1 MFYSFNIHSRNSTE
15 NFYFKFFSEYPLE
28 AVGRK
33 AIDLY
38 IDVFRSN
45 SQKNVVHGTAHAA
58 TPDSEFTALKCNLHA
73 ESLYTAIY

>member
-1 MFYSFNIHSRNSTE
+1 MRKIRKLNSIE

-58 TPDSEFTALKCNLHA
+58 KKFKIEILDRVSGSE
-73 ESLYTAIY
+73 Y